1 MRRRIADRLALIP
14 SDGSVP
20 HYLLADGARMRIV
33 GDLAAWPALDPAISE
48 RGRIAIGVDTTAL
61 ARATRLAPDLHLV
74 VARETADSR
83 PILRQVGAVFLL
95 GGGLFVII
103 VAILGRLAALRLQT
117 RIERINSTFRNQEAD
132 AMLQSMPT
140 VPNDEIDELAVH
152 SAAVLARMKGLME
165 AYRDTT
171 ERVAHEIRT
180 PLMHLDGKLVKALA
194 SSPAT
199 RVEEKL
205 TEARKDIRRLIRLL
219 ESLLD
224 IAANKA
230 RKGEILGLTNTDLS
244 VLTQRICELYADSA
258 EESGHAFSWDIAPGV
273 ELPVEEAQF
282 ARLVTNLL
290 DNAFK
295 YVPSGGEVRLSLEPG
310 PRLVVEDNG
319 PGIEPEE
326 RQRIFERF
334 YRGKC
339 GTDDAQGNGLGL
351 ALAQAIAIRHGL
363 EIALEDTTSG
373 ASFVVARRDG

>member
-1 MRRRIADRLALIP
+1 LLLPASAGASEISTEDVR
-14 SDGSVP
+14 
-20 HYLLADGARMRIV
+20 LLATNWIHEQGLTGAIAFPEALQLTPRIV
-33 GDLAAWPALDPAISE
+33 IPWAA
-48 RGRIAIGVDTTAL
+48 G
-61 ARATRLAPDLHLV
+61 TRVRLQQ
-74 VARETADSR
+74 T
-83 PILRQVGAVFLL
+83 LL
-95 GGGLFVII
+95 GIPVHGHEVI
-103 VAILGRLAALRLQT
+103 L
-117 RIERINSTFRNQEAD
+117 SYD
-132 AMLQSMPT
+132 
-140 VPNDEIDELAVH
+140 
-152 SAAVLARMKGLME
+152 
-165 AYRDTT
+165 
-171 ERVAHEIRT
+171 
-180 PLMHLDGKLVKALA
+180 LDGKLVKALA

-244 VLTQRICELYADSA
+244 VLTERICELYADSA

-373 ASFVVARRDG
+373 ACFVVARRDG